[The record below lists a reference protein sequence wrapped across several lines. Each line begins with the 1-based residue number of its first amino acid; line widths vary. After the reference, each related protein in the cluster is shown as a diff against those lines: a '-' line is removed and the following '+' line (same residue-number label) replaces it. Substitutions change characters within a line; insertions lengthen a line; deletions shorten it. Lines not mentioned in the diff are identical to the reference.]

1 MSQDL
6 GCTLSGL
13 GSARAKSADCPSSRI
28 GFPCRKFVLGA
39 RLLGTGSLEF
49 ALSGG
54 WQALALL
61 DLRLSASAAF
71 WVEESL
77 SSVAVRDARLVKVP
91 VAAMEERATGTTGA
105 VHLLEERHENFAEEA
120 RQTFAQLEESKAECF
135 EREASIT
142 AHKEEEQEQ
151 TAKKRS
157 MTHEAATPIIQTRD
171 QPAPKKKRTPSILCT
186 SCPFRVWGVG

>member
-91 VAAMEERATGTTGA
+91 VAAMEERVTGTTGA
-105 VHLLEERHENFAEEA
+105 VHSRGGWRRDTKTLL
-120 RQTFAQLEESKAECF
+120 K
-135 EREASIT
+135 
-142 AHKEEEQEQ
+142 KPD
-151 TAKKRS
+151 KRS
-157 MTHEAATPIIQTRD
+157 RSWRRAR
-171 QPAPKKKRTPSILCT
+171 PSVSNGRL
-186 SCPFRVWGVG
+186 R